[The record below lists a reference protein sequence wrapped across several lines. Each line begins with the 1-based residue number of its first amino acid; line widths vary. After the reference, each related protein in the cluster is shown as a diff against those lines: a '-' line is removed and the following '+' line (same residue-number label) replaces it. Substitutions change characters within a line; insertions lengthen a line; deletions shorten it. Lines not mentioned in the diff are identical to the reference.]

1 MGLGHRGCGGVQ
13 TTARCVRCNLL
24 LLGQVAWASCI
35 IAHVNALGRACLPL
49 RRLLLFRRRLSS
61 SLINSNLATARQQR
75 MTLPIRTV
83 LSLQIWSG
91 RAHCAHLRRIWS
103 RRERCRRAPRSN
115 CRRRRCQTR
124 AARLCESSAP
134 RTDSTQDMNQAKRSD
149 QKGKVVNKLKWPF
162 HF

>member
-1 MGLGHRGCGGVQ
+1 MVLGHGGCGSVQ
-13 TTARCVRCNLL
+13 TTARCVRCKLL

-35 IAHVNALGRACLPL
+35 IAHVNALGRARLPL
-49 RRLLLFRRRLSS
+49 RRLLLLRRRFSS

-75 MTLPIRTV
+75 MTLPIRRTDC
-83 LSLQIWSG
+83 SLQIWSG
-91 RAHCAHLRRIWS
+91 RAKCAHLRRIWS

-134 RTDSTQDMNQAKRSD
+134 RTDSTQDMSQAKVRSE
-149 QKGKVVNKLKWPF
+149 KRSGY
-162 HF
+162 